1 MLLGAAEQANTDLAG
16 LKMVVGGSELPHELV
31 RRALALGVDVFAGYG
46 MSESAPMLTLAQV
59 RSADLGSESEVDIR
73 TRSGL
78 AAPLVDLR
86 LVDAAGRSLPN
97 DGRTRGEIVVR
108 APWLTGGYAGNSAA
122 SDDLWGGGYM
132 HTDDIGVIG
141 PDGYVRVVDRI
152 KDVIKTGGEWVSS
165 IQLEDLIS
173 QCAGVMEAAVIAV
186 RDERWGERPLAFV
199 VRGGTGVTEAQIK
212 AHLKAAADAGAMPKF
227 AIPERFIF
235 LDALPRTSV
244 GKFDKR
250 KLRETYGDLAARDV
264 PTAPRTPSSR

>member
-1 MLLGAAEQANTDLAG
+1 
-16 LKMVVGGSELPHELV
+16 
-31 RRALALGVDVFAGYG
+31 
-46 MSESAPMLTLAQV
+46 MLTLAQV
-59 RSADLGSESEVDIR
+59 RSADLGSEGEVDIR

-86 LVDAAGRSLPN
+86 LVDAAGRPLPN

-108 APWLTGGYAGNSAA
+108 APWLTDGYVGNAAA
-122 SDDLWGGGYM
+122 SDELWAGGYM
-132 HTDDIGVIG
+132 HTDDIGLIG

-173 QCAGVMEAAVIAV
+173 QCAGVDEVAVIALK
-186 RDERWGERPLAFV
+186 DKRWGERPLALV
-199 VRGGTGVTEAQIK
+199 VPRDKAGTGGTEAQIK
-212 AHLKAAADAGAMPKF
+212 AHLKAAANSGTIPKF

-244 GKFDKR
+244 GKFDKK
-250 KLRETYGDLAARDV
+250 KLRETHGNLAGGGV
-264 PTAPRTPSSR
+264 PTASAQAITGRAGAL

>member
-1 MLLGAAEQANTDLAG
+1 
-16 LKMVVGGSELPHELV
+16 
-31 RRALALGVDVFAGYG
+31 VFAGYG

-59 RSADLGSESEVDIR
+59 RSADLGSEGEVEIR

-86 LVDAAGRSLPN
+86 LIDAVGRPVSR
-97 DGRTRGEIVVR
+97 DGKTRGEIVVR
-108 APWLTGGYAGNSAA
+108 APWLTDGYAGNAFA
-122 SDDLWGGGYM
+122 SDDLWAGGYM

-141 PDGYVRVVDRI
+141 PDGYLRVVDRI

-173 QCAGVMEAAVIAV
+173 QCAGVAEAAVIAV
-186 RDERWGERPLAFV
+186 KDERWGERPLALV
-199 VRGGTGVTEAQIK
+199 VRDGKGGTDVTEAQIK

-244 GKFDKR
+244 GKFDKKRLR
-250 KLRETYGDLAARDV
+250 KIYGGPAVHDV
-264 PTAPRTPSSR
+264 STASTPASAGRPDVH